1 MWTLIQI
8 ELFKIFRRPRTYIA
22 FAAITGLIGVIQ
34 FGLKLDGEAY
44 INFMMRDINASIAVE
59 GKILNGYQVC
69 YIVLQA
75 LLVHVPL
82 LISLVAADMISGEAN
97 MGTLRLMLTKPIS
110 RTRFLLAKF
119 TATVVY
125 TLLLLIWLAVMAL
138 FLNMLIFGTDDLF
151 LMKSQY
157 IVLLKENDIF
167 WRYVCAFG
175 FAALAMVTVAALG
188 FLFSLFAENSIGPI
202 VATMSVIIFFTILS
216 TLSSIPVFN
225 LIKPYLFTTHMIGW
239 KEFFDIKVNDANE
252 AIIGSIQDPGRI
264 LNSALV
270 LLVHIVGFVGISIWV
285 FRKKDVLS

>member
-22 FAAITGLIGVIQ
+22 FAAITGLIGIIQ
-34 FGLKLDGEAY
+34 FGLKLDGQAY
-44 INFMMRDINASIAVE
+44 VEFMMRDINSSITVE

-69 YIVLQA
+69 YIVLQI

-82 LISLVAADMISGEAN
+82 LIALVAADMISGEAN

-119 TATVVY
+119 LATVAY
-125 TLLLLIWLAVMAL
+125 TLLLLVWLAVMAL
-138 FLNMLIFGTDDLF
+138 FVNMLIFGTDDLF

-157 IVLLKENDIF
+157 VVLLKENDIF
-167 WRYVCAFG
+167 WRYVWAFG
-175 FAALAMVTVAALG
+175 FAALAMTTVASLG

-216 TLSSIPVFN
+216 TLNIPVFN
-225 LIKPYLFTTHMIGW
+225 AIKPFLFTTHMIGW
-239 KEFFDIKVNDANE
+239 KEFFDIRVNEANE
-252 AIIGSIQDPGRI
+252 AIVGSIQNPDRI
-264 LNSALV
+264 LRSAIVLV
-270 LLVHIVGFVGISIWV
+270 VHIIGFVTAAIWV
-285 FRKKDVLS
+285 FRKKDILS